1 MLFSQSN
8 LYSVTTVPY
17 VCHILHNNM
26 KRSSAVYLLNSNID
40 STHRRAKCHNQA
52 PLGKVHRQIVFSRK
66 VMYNLFR
73 VCDLPVSPEEK
84 RKKKININS
93 SGKWKS
99 TKSEDHQPSNESSM
113 IRSPAKR
120 LKTINPQRDSSCCCA
135 EQVYKLSTMLKD
147 NLENTINNP
156 PITKTVYNLLFQMM
170 FLVTKEAYQAGI
182 SIVFLTMQ
190 YTRLK
195 SKAIYHPTFW
205 PHLMS

>member
-1 MLFSQSN
+1 
-8 LYSVTTVPY
+8 
-17 VCHILHNNM
+17 
-26 KRSSAVYLLNSNID
+26 
-40 STHRRAKCHNQA
+40 
-52 PLGKVHRQIVFSRK
+52 
-66 VMYNLFR
+66 
-73 VCDLPVSPEEK
+73 
-84 RKKKININS
+84 
-93 SGKWKS
+93 
-99 TKSEDHQPSNESSM
+99 M

-195 SKAIYHPTFW
+195 SKAIYHPTF
-205 PHLMS
+205 

>member
-1 MLFSQSN
+1 M
-8 LYSVTTVPY
+8 PY

-40 STHRRAKCHNQA
+40 STHRRAKCHNQTLPSPIREGTPSNCIFEKSDVQPVQSMWPA
-52 PLGKVHRQIVFSRK
+52 CLSRRRK
-66 VMYNLFR
+66 
-73 VCDLPVSPEEK
+73 
-84 RKKKININS
+84 KKKININS

-99 TKSEDHQPSNESSM
+99 TKSEGHQPSNESSM

-120 LKTINPQRDSSCCCA
+120 LKTINPQWDSSCCCA

-190 YTRLK
+190 YTRVK